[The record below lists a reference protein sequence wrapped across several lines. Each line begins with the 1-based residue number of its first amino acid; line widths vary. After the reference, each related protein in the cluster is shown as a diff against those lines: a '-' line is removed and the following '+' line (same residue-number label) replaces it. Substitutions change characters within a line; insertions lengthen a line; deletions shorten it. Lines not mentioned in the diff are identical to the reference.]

1 MESRDLPSSS
11 PSSTANRDASSATDA
26 EDGVFTVAVAL
37 AKDAALHFQSG
48 KFAECV
54 EVLNQLLQ
62 KKQGDPKWMSMQR
75 HWRCV
80 MCGTSRNVGRKE
92 KFVGLVEETAA
103 VLHNIAIVDFFRDG
117 CSDPKKLLE
126 VINGIKRKNDE
137 LALASEEQ
145 GESVN
150 NVGNKVLG
158 SKGSNASVHQ
168 FSGANSTSTMYTDE
182 FDSSVAML
190 NIAIVWFHLHDYVK
204 TLSVLEPLFQ
214 NIEPIDEQTTALHI
228 CLLLLDASLA
238 CHDASKSADV
248 LTYLEKAFG
257 VSSASQGDSG
267 NTAQQQAV
275 NLITKSVP
283 VAISASAAD
292 ASSSD
297 LGSSANA
304 SENHLSRALSEDT
317 LDYEAMILDMAGQN
331 LVRPMGPSSNDLSRA
346 LVDRFST
353 VDLKLK
359 LQLYKVRFLL
369 LTRNL
374 KLAKREVKLAMNIA
388 RGRDSS
394 MALLLKSQLE
404 YARGNHRKAVKLL
417 MASNN
422 RTDTAFSS
430 IFNNNLGCIYY
441 QLGKYQTSSLFFSK
455 ALTNCSSL
463 RKDQALKLATFSQ
476 DNSLLIIYNC
486 GVQHLACGKPILA
499 AQCFQKA
506 SLVFYKQPLLWLR
519 LSECCLMALEKGLI
533 KSSWVPSEKLGV
545 GVCVV
550 GIGKWRQL
558 VVEDQIS
565 GNGLVDSSE
574 GDDCPGED
582 GRLKLSMSLARQCL
596 LNALHLL
603 DSNSANCLKSGLPSN
618 SSVEDNDGSEVS
630 PSKNSNIKNLHGID
644 SKAFSVAVGL
654 GQVNANGDTKEQK
667 GGNSQELVQNSLSYY
682 ENVRKRENQLVK
694 QAVLA
699 NLAYVELELDN
710 PVKALSVAK
719 SLLELPECSRIY
731 IFLGHVYAA
740 EALCLLNRP
749 KEAAEHLSFY
759 LSGGNNVDLP
769 FSLEDC
775 EKWQPERTADF
786 DEVNGGST
794 TAKNS
799 SLEGTQSIVFLK
811 PEEARATIYANFA
824 VMSAMQGEFEKSNI
838 LVAQALSILP
848 NSPEATL
855 TAVYVDLMLGKPQ
868 EALTKLKR
876 CSRIRFLP
884 SGITLNKSS

>member
-1 MESRDLPSSS
+1 MTGRRFAILLLDLAMESRDLPSSS
-11 PSSTANRDASSATDA
+11 PSSTAIRDASSGTET

-48 KFAECV
+48 RFAECV

-62 KKQGDPKWMSMQR
+62 KKQDDPK
-75 HWRCV
+75 
-80 MCGTSRNVGRKE
+80 
-92 KFVGLVEETAA
+92 
-103 VLHNIAIVDFFRDG
+103 VLHNIAIAEFFRDG
-117 CSDPKKLLE
+117 CSDPKRLLE
-126 VINGIKRKNDE
+126 VINGVKRKIDE
-137 LALASEEQ
+137 LALALGEQ

-150 NVGNKVLG
+150 NVGNKVVLG
-158 SKGSNASVHQ
+158 SKGSNASAHQ
-168 FSGANSTSTMYTDE
+168 FSGPNSTGTMYSDE
-182 FDSSVAML
+182 FDSSVAIL
-190 NIAIVWFHLHDYVK
+190 NIAIIWFHLHDYAK

-214 NIEPIDEQTTALHI
+214 NIEPIDETTALHI

-257 VSSASQGDSG
+257 VSNVSQGDSG
-267 NTAQQQAV
+267 SIVQQQAS
-275 NLITKSVP
+275 NLITKSAP

-297 LGSSANA
+297 LGSSTNA
-304 SENHLSRALSEDT
+304 TENHLSRALSEDT
-317 LDYEAMILDMAGQN
+317 LDYEAMILDMGGQN
-331 LVRPMGPSSNDLSRA
+331 LARPMGPSSNDLSRA

-369 LTRNL
+369 LSRNL
-374 KLAKREVKLAMNIA
+374 KLAKREVKVAMNIA

-422 RTDTAFSS
+422 RTDIAFSS

-455 ALTNCSSL
+455 ALTNCSSM
-463 RKDQALKLATFSQ
+463 RKEQSLKLATFSQ

-486 GVQHLACGKPILA
+486 GVQYLACGKPILA
-499 AQCFQKA
+499 ARCFQKA

-533 KSSWVPSEKLGV
+533 KSSRLSSEKLGV
-545 GVCVV
+545 EVCVV

-558 VVEDQIS
+558 VVEDQIPA
-565 GNGLVDSSE
+565 NGHVDSSE
-574 GDDCPGED
+574 GDDCCPSED

-596 LNALHLL
+596 LNALHFL
-603 DSNSANCLKSGLPSN
+603 DYNNANCLKSGLPSN
-618 SSVEDNDGSEVS
+618 SSVEENDGSEVS
-630 PSKNSNIKNLHGID
+630 PSKNSNLKNLHGID
-644 SKAFSVAVGL
+644 SKAFSVGVGL

-710 PVKALSVAK
+710 PVKALSVAR

-759 LSGGNNVDLP
+759 LSGGNNVDFP
-769 FSLEDC
+769 FSFEDC
-775 EKWQPERTADF
+775 EKWQPERTVEF
-786 DEVNGGST
+786 EEVNVG
-794 TAKNS
+794 TAVPKNS

-824 VMSAMQGEFEKSNI
+824 VISAMQGEFEKSSI
-838 LVAQALSILP
+838 LVTQALSILP

-855 TAVYVDLMLGKPQ
+855 TAVYLDLLLGKPQ